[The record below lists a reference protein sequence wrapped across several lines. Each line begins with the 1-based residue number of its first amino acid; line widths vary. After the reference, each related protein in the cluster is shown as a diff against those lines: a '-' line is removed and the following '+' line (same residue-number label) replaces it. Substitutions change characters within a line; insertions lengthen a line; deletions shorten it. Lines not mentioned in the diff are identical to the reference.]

1 MVSPKVTPVE
11 PVVTAT
17 QEPTIPPPS
26 VAEAAA
32 LLRASL
38 TAYPQTPFASQI
50 ETSLNTIEGFL
61 TAR

>member
-1 MVSPKVTPVE
+1 MAAPKATAVEAPVITPTPE
-11 PVVTAT
+11 S
-17 QEPTIPPPS
+17 TIPS
-26 VAEAAA
+26 VAESAV